1 MFVFL
6 NGKIIRKEDAKI
18 SPFDRGFLFGDGV
31 FETIRCYRG
40 VPFAWQQHVERLKKG
55 LSELSINTDLNEEEL
70 KNVVMRL
77 LYINNLSNTD
87 AYLRITVS
95 RGENNDLRDLSSPNP
110 TIFAF
115 VKSINLA
122 LLEKKRVLGVNTELT
137 YYHRDVLP
145 HIKHL
150 SYLSSLKSLIDVDA
164 DIEPIFTYNNKILE
178 GATSNIFFC
187 KDDVVITPPKG
198 NILEGVMRN
207 LVLDFLKNEGILVQ
221 ERDIL
226 VNEIND
232 ISCAFITNS
241 IIEILPVARL
251 SYKNFSLQS
260 ANYFIQICT
269 RNIKNMLKYLDN
281 SKQI

>member
-31 FETIRCYRG
+31 FETVRCYKG
-40 VPFAWQQHVERLKKG
+40 APFAWQQHINRLKKG

-70 KNVVMRL
+70 KNSVIRL
-77 LYINNLSNTD
+77 LYINNLSCTD
-87 AYLRITVS
+87 AYLRITIS
-95 RGENNDLRDLSSPNP
+95 RGENNDLRDFSSSNP

-115 VKSINLA
+115 VKPLNLA
-122 LLEKKRVLGVNTELT
+122 RLEKKRKLGVNAELT
-137 YYHRDVLP
+137 DYHRDVLP

-150 SYLSSLKSLIDVDA
+150 NYLSSVKSLIDVDA
-164 DIEPIFTYNNKILE
+164 EIEPIFTYNNKILE

-187 KDDVVITPPKG
+187 KNNIVITPPKG
-198 NILEGVMRN
+198 NILAGVMRN
-207 LVLDFLKNEGILVQ
+207 LILDFLKNEGILVE

-232 ISCAFITNS
+232 FSGAFITNS
-241 IIEILPVARL
+241 IIEILPVARI
-251 SYKNFSLQS
+251 SYKHFSLQS
-260 ANYFIQICT
+260 ANHFIQICT
-269 RNIKNMLKYLDN
+269 QNIKKMVKLLDHP
-281 SKQI
+281 K